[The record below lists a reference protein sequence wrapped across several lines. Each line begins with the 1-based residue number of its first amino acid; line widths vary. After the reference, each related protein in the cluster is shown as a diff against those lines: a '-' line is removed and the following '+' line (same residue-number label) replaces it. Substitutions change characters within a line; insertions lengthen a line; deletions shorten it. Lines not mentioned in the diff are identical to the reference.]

1 MINTVFL
8 LIAIYKGE
16 PAIVSMYGTEKA
28 CVKSAKERMVQ
39 EPKKSYLCKSYNM
52 NVGYV
57 KEKD

>member
-8 LIAIYKGE
+8 LISLYQGE
-16 PAIVSMYGTEKA
+16 PAIVSLYGTEVA

-39 EPKKSYLCKSYNM
+39 EPKKSYLCKSYKM

-57 KEKD
+57 KE

>member
-8 LIAIYKGE
+8 LISLYKGE

-28 CVKSAKERMVQ
+28 CVKSAKERMLL
-39 EPKKSYLCKSYNM
+39 EPKKSYLCKSYKM

-57 KEKD
+57 KE